1 MPHRPRAE
9 ARRSLALDVV
19 EPYDFELSLRL
30 VRSFPSAAPR
40 EGDRLRLAARID
52 GRPALIEIRRGP
64 APRRRL
70 LASASPAA
78 TPRRLRPLA
87 EWVLNAGLDLAPFY
101 RRLRRD
107 RSLAPLA
114 RKFRGLKPMRPASLF
129 EMAVIAVTEQQ
140 ISMAAAVKIRER
152 LVRRFGDPVDGIR
165 AFPTPGALAAASPRA
180 LRACG
185 LSHAKTRA
193 IRELAAKIARGEF
206 DLGALETM
214 SDDEARD
221 AIIRL
226 RGFGP
231 WSADYILIRGLA
243 RPDAV
248 PFDDL
253 GVRRI
258 VGESLG
264 TGRRASPS
272 EVAELLEPYRPF
284 RGLTVF
290 YLLAEHMLK
299 APAGAPPAAVGPGRD
314 PVIGRTSIRA
324 ADRARAR

>member
-1 MPHRPRAE
+1 MPHQPHSS

-19 EPYDFELSLRL
+19 EPYDFELSLRV

-40 EGDRLRLAARID
+40 EDDRLRLAVRID
-52 GRPALIEIRRGP
+52 GRPSLIEIRRGP

-70 LASASPAA
+70 LASASPPAA
-78 TPRRLRPLA
+78 PRRLRPLV

-107 RSLAPLA
+107 RRLAPLA
-114 RKFRGLKPMRPASLF
+114 RRFRGLKPMRPASLF

-152 LVRRFGDPVDGIR
+152 LVRRFGAPVDGVW
-165 AFPTPGALAAASPRA
+165 AFPTPAALAAASPRA
-180 LRACG
+180 LLACG
-185 LSHAKTRA
+185 LSHAKTRS
-193 IRELAAKIARGEF
+193 IRELAGKIARSEL
-206 DLGALETM
+206 DLEALETM
-214 SDDEARD
+214 SDEDAREA
-221 AIIRL
+221 ITRL

-264 TGRRASPS
+264 TGERASSS
-272 EVAELLEPYRPF
+272 EAAELLAPFRPF

-290 YLLAEHMLK
+290 YLLADHMLR
-299 APAGAPPAAVGPGRD
+299 ASAGRGRE
-314 PVIGRTSIRA
+314 PVIGRTSIRD
-324 ADRARAR
+324 ADRARAK